1 MIDDRFYF
9 KVDDKNDIK
18 SIYRLVA
25 DDAKKTVTEL
35 IWMNNR
41 WLITEGLVRMISS
54 GEFYLEPVTKET
66 VQRFTPYVNVN
77 EYQPS

>member
-41 WLITEGLVRMISS
+41 WQITEGLVRMISS